1 MTRFKKSD
9 NPVKVQQGISI
20 RLVPTCLVPW
30 KCSVEGGVHYK
41 RQEAS
46 EPEIDAAG
54 RERVLLASERVIDFP
69 AAQQEADRVRAAVR
83 RKMLAL
89 APLTDFGP
97 ILPVSRLPEFRGTVG
112 ECRDE
117 VEQTNARLTEAV
129 TARQAELNAAGAGV
143 RLRTIRIVFAVLYG
157 RVLADEVGA
166 ARTILRVV
174 IDHLLDLD
182 RLISTGEPGDPVGD
196 HEAIRKVLKNRPGLD
211 ALVEGEN
218 QTMVAA
224 AVDCARECAN
234 AWAKRSRGTMALIDK
249 SALSLAI
256 LRLTTAEA
264 TFGPAGDAE
273 QLELAFGRGA

>member
-1 MTRFKKSD
+1 MTRFKKCD
-9 NPVKVQQGISI
+9 NPVKVQQGITV

-41 RQEAS
+41 RQES
-46 EPEIDAAG
+46 GEPEIDAAG

-83 RKMLAL
+83 RQMLAL

-97 ILPVSRLPEFRGTVG
+97 LLPVSRLPEFRVMV
-112 ECRDE
+112 EACRAE
-117 VEQTNARLTEAV
+117 IEQTNAKLTEAV
-129 TARQAELNAAGAGV
+129 AARQAELDAAGAGV

-182 RLISTGEPGDPVGD
+182 RLISTGEPGDPTGD
-196 HEAIRKVLKNRPGLD
+196 FEAVRKALKNRPGLD
-211 ALVEGEN
+211 ALVDGEN
-218 QTMVAA
+218 QKMVAA

-234 AWAKRSRGTMALIDK
+234 AWAKRSRGAAAPIDK